1 MRCEGRRDD
10 VWRCEGRRDDVL
22 LHSTQQDAYL
32 IPSSDAE
39 CPPGGV
45 SPPPALTSVPLPL
58 SSAVAFVVQQLLQ
71 VLVFPGL
78 QHHQCEARCGVWCV
92 RSMCVGG
99 VCVGCVWDVVW
110 GMCGG
115 ITVVM
120 LMTAHRV
127 QDSVTTSFVM
137 GCTTDE
143 VTN

>member
-1 MRCEGRRDD
+1 M
-10 VWRCEGRRDDVL
+10 RCEGRRDDVL

-78 QHHQCEARCGVWCV
+78 QHHQCGARCGVWCV
-92 RSMCVGG
+92 GCGVCGVCVGG
-99 VCVGCVWDVVW
+99 VCGRYVWDVWEVWCVGCV
-110 GMCGG
+110 GG
-115 ITVVM
+115 SQWM
-120 LMTAHRV
+120 MSMTAHRV

-137 GCTTDE
+137 GCT
-143 VTN
+143 NG